1 MEFQEKS
8 SPRQKSAVGIVW
20 TAHWSKIFLVVVLLF
35 PRLLS
40 LRTIDVTSEKEQY
53 YQKENSSTCAP
64 NFIYINF
71 S

>member
-20 TAHWSKIFLVVVLLF
+20 AAHYSKIFLVVVLLF
-35 PRLLS
+35 SRLLS
-40 LRTIDVTSEKEQY
+40 LKTLGVTPEKEQY
-53 YQKENSSTCAP
+53 YQKENSSTYAP
-64 NFIYINF
+64 NLIYINF